1 MKNLSLKNLT
11 SALAITALIALGACA
26 PHEKAQ
32 MKMSGKHSAID
43 SLRGKHTETVE
54 RLSTSAQ
61 DAIAE
66 GKETEALA
74 LYKRLYEE
82 KPKEDVA
89 VNYAQLL
96 RKTGNPQK
104 ASDVLAKF
112 VNGKKAKQGENG
124 LVLNEYA
131 ATQIALGNF
140 DDAAEKLDRVLAD
153 GSTTAYQ
160 ADASNLKGVVYDA
173 QGRHKEAEG
182 LFRVAMEGWE
192 GNPTSVMN
200 NLALCLANQGRF
212 DEALDI
218 LRRALVMAPD
228 KQEIARNINLIG
240 DLRTN
245 VVPAAPVKL
254 KAVRAVKKEKDCSGC
269 PIEPAKP

>member
-1 MKNLSLKNLT
+1 MMKNLT
-11 SALAITALIALGACA
+11 SVVALSALIALGACA
-26 PHEKAQ
+26 PQQNAQ
-32 MKMSGKHSAID
+32 MALVGKHSAID
-43 SLRGKHTETVE
+43 SLQGRNEETVE
-54 RLSTSAQ
+54 RLSTAAQ

-66 GKETEALA
+66 GKENEALA

-82 KPKEDVA
+82 KPKPEVA

-96 RKTGNPQK
+96 RKTGSPQK

-112 VNGKKAKQGENG
+112 VKGKKDKKGENG

-140 DDAAEKLDRVLAD
+140 DEAAAKLDRVLAD
-153 GSTTAYQ
+153 GTAAAYQ
-160 ADASNLKGVVYDA
+160 PDASNLKGVALDA
-173 QGRHKEAEG
+173 QGKHKDAEG

-228 KQEIARNINLIG
+228 KQEIARNIQLVG

-245 VVPAAPVKL
+245 VVPAAPKNL
-254 KAVRAVKKEKDCSGC
+254 KARPVKKEKDCSGC
-269 PIEPAKP
+269 PIEPAKQ

>member
-1 MKNLSLKNLT
+1 MKKQLT
-11 SALAITALIALGACA
+11 SILAIATVLALSACA
-26 PHEKAQ
+26 PQQEAQ
-32 MKMSGKHSAID
+32 MQLTGKHSAID
-43 SLRGKHTETVE
+43 SLQGKHEESVT
-54 RLSTSAQ
+54 RLATAAQ

-66 GKETEALA
+66 GKETEALN

-82 KPKEDVA
+82 KPKEEVA

-96 RKTGNPQK
+96 RKTGQPKK
-104 ASDVLAKF
+104 ASEVLAKF
-112 VNGKKAKQGENG
+112 VKKKPKDGENA
-124 LVLNEYA
+124 LLLNEYA

-140 DDAAEKLDRVLAD
+140 DEAAAKLDRVLAD
-153 GSTTAYQ
+153 GSSAQFQ
-160 ADASNLKGVVYDA
+160 ADASNLKGVVRDA
-173 QGRHKEAEG
+173 QGQHKEAEA

-228 KQEIARNINLIG
+228 KQEIARNIQLIG

-245 VVPAAPVKL
+245 IVPV
-254 KAVRAVKKEKDCSGC
+254 AVTKTTAKAVKKKDCSGC
-269 PIEPAKP
+269 PIDEPAKKP

>member
-1 MKNLSLKNLT
+1 MMKNLT
-11 SALAITALIALGACA
+11 SVAALAALIALGACA
-26 PHEKAQ
+26 PQQNAQ
-32 MKMSGKHSAID
+32 MAIVGKHSAID
-43 SLRGKHTETVE
+43 SMQGKNEETVE
-54 RLSTSAQ
+54 RLATAAQ

-66 GKETEALA
+66 GKENEALA

-82 KPKEDVA
+82 KPKPEVA

-96 RKTGNPQK
+96 RKTGEPKK

-112 VNGKKAKQGENG
+112 VSKKDKKGENG

-140 DDAAEKLDRVLAD
+140 DEAASKLDRVLAD
-153 GSTTAYQ
+153 GSASAFQ
-160 ADASNLKGVVYDA
+160 PDAHNLKGVAYDA
-173 QGRHKEAEG
+173 QGRHKDAEAM
-182 LFRVAMEGWE
+182 FRVAMEGWE

-228 KQEIARNINLIG
+228 KQEIARNIQLVG

-245 VVPAAPVKL
+245 VVPAAPKNL
-254 KAVRAVKKEKDCSGC
+254 KARPVKKEKDCSGC

>member
-1 MKNLSLKNLT
+1 MKNLT
-11 SALAITALIALGACA
+11 SAIALTALVTLAACA
-26 PHEKAQ
+26 PQQNAQ
-32 MKMSGKHSAID
+32 MALAGKHSAID
-43 SLRGKHTETVE
+43 SMQGKNVETVE
-54 RLSTSAQ
+54 RLSTAAQ

-66 GKETEALA
+66 GKENEALV
-74 LYKRLYEE
+74 LYKRLYLEE
-82 KPKEDVA
+82 PKEDVA

-96 RKTGNPQK
+96 RKTGEPKK
-104 ASDVLAKF
+104 ASEVLAKF
-112 VNGKKAKQGENG
+112 VKDKKGKKGENG

-140 DDAAEKLDRVLAD
+140 DEAAAKLDRVLAD
-153 GSTTAYQ
+153 GSAAAYQ
-160 ADASNLKGVVYDA
+160 PDATNLKGVALDA
-173 QGRHKEAEG
+173 QGRHKDAEAM
-182 LFRVAMEGWE
+182 FRVAMEGWE

-245 VVPAAPVKL
+245 VVPAAPKNL
-254 KAVRAVKKEKDCSGC
+254 KARPVKKEKDCSGC
-269 PIEPAKP
+269 PIEPAKQ